1 MAVDYFLK
9 IDGIQGES
17 QDDKHK
23 NEIELMSFSWGA
35 TNVGTAASGGGS
47 GAGKVHIEDFV
58 VMKQVDKASPK
69 LLEACNT
76 GKHIS
81 SAIVYARKQ
90 GGTQQEYLKITL
102 SDVLVSGYDTGSGQL
117 VGRRRHRANAGSSHS
132 NTSRNI
138 AMNEPHWVPPVPA
151 EEIKLNFG
159 KIEYE
164 YREQDSKGNMLGPIK
179 TVWNAKTNKSS

>member
-35 TNVGTAASGGGS
+35 ANTGTSASGGGG
-47 GAGKVHIEDFV
+47 GAGKVSIQDFV
-58 VMKQVDKASPK
+58 VMKHVDKASPK

-81 SAIVYARKQ
+81 SVVLCARKQ
-90 GGTQQEYLKITL
+90 GGTQEEYLKITL
-102 SDVLVSGYDTGSGQL
+102 TDVLVSGYDTQTGAYA
-117 VGRRRHRANAGSSHS
+117 GRRQHGAISTSSRS
-132 NTSRNI
+132 NTQHNV

-164 YREQDSKGNMLGPIK
+164 YREQDSKGGMKGPIK
-179 TVWNAKTNKSS
+179 MTWNVKANKAS